1 MEAPR
6 LWRTQKQRYRLIGE
20 NCPHCDEKMFPPRD
34 ICPRCGGGT
43 LNNNGD
49 IKISQPI
56 ILSKTNNKLEPII
69 VK

>member
-20 NCPHCDEKMFPPRD
+20 NCPNCNEKMFPPRD

-43 LNNNGD
+43 LNNNGH
-49 IKISQPI
+49 IKIELVRSNTRSTI
-56 ILSKTNNKLEPII
+56 IY
-69 VK
+69 